1 MTIPAA
7 ELSKLTRALPF
18 AISLALI
25 PLAWVGAF
33 YGGWTV
39 VLLPLV
45 TWYMFSFLDAAVG
58 LNTEN
63 GDLDATDD
71 DLFWYSAITIAW
83 VPLQFLTLFGMI
95 WYVAPAEHLSS
106 LEKVVLFF
114 GVGVITGT
122 VGINYSHELMHQK
135 NKLERFMGDALLAMV
150 LYSHFRSEH
159 LLVHHRYVATPK
171 DPVTARWNESFYR
184 FYPRVLRQSLLS
196 AWNAEKGMLA
206 RKDLPWSD
214 RSNPFFKYWAM
225 QGGCLGLA
233 VILGGWTG
241 LALFL
246 LQAGVAIW
254 QLELVNYVEH
264 YGLTR
269 KHLGDGKYE
278 HVHPHHSW
286 NAAHKAS
293 NWLLI
298 NLQRHSDH
306 HYKPDR
312 RFPVLQNYTDA
323 QAPQLPYGYPV
334 MTVAAMFPPLWRKV
348 MHPRVRKW
356 REMYYPEITDWKPYN
371 KAHNPLPR

>member
-45 TWYMFSFLDAAVG
+45 TWYMFSFLDAAIG

-214 RSNPFFKYWAM
+214 RSNPFFKYWAL
-225 QGGCLGLA
+225 QGGCIGLA

-241 LALFL
+241 LVLFL
-246 LQAGVAIW
+246 IQAGVAIW

-371 KAHNPLPR
+371 KAQNPLPR